1 MEYKGYDLS
10 VDNTGL
16 IMVKPLGRGSSPKTL
31 RGKYTSYKWAKGAVD
46 AYLSSKEKSNGKA
59 EVSG

>member
-10 VDNTGL
+10 LDRTGL
-16 IMVKPLGRGSSPKTL
+16 IEVKPLGRGSSPKVL

-46 AYLSSKEKSNGKA
+46 AYLSSKEKPNGKA
-59 EVSG
+59 EVSK